1 MENRNLNS
9 RENRPQWDGDFLENK
24 KQKTEG
30 SLAKSAL
37 GIIGGAMLFGTVAAV
52 SMTGVHLAASSALGL
67 PRPQDWSAAVR
78 ETLSAADQAP
88 QEPVREQRP
97 PAFVDGNTGI
107 SEIVEETMPAVVAI
121 AGTREYYD
129 PYSWIFGG
137 SQVGETTNAG
147 SGIIVEENGSELLV
161 VTNNHVVEGAK
172 ELSVTF
178 SDGTQAPAAA
188 KGTDSGLD
196 LAVIAVELS
205 DISSETRETVR
216 AAALGDSD
224 ALKVGQG
231 VIAIGNALG
240 YGQSVTVGYVSAL
253 NRQVPVDP
261 DGGTRTLLQT
271 DAAINPG
278 NSGGALVN
286 MQGEVIGIN
295 SAKYSSTE
303 VEGIGYAI
311 PISDVREILGGLMDQ
326 KTRRV
331 LPEERRG
338 YLGIQGTTVDQETA
352 FLLDMPEGVYVYG
365 IVAGGGAEHSGL
377 REKDII
383 TAVDG
388 RRVESMSGLQEI
400 LSYYEAGE
408 EVSLTVQTLDGGQ
421 YTERQV
427 PVTLSS
433 PIEEEDT

>member
-1 MENRNLNS
+1 MENRDWNS
-9 RENRPQWDGDFLENK
+9 REDRPDWDRDSFEN
-24 KQKTEG
+24 EG
-30 SLAKSAL
+30 QEKGGGLFTRAL
-37 GIIGGAMLFGTVAAV
+37 GILGGAALFCAV
-52 SMTGVHLAASSALGL
+52 SGACMAGVNLAASSAWGL
-67 PRPQDWSAAVR
+67 ERTTLWTAGEPQRQAVPAAPEPKR
-78 ETLSAADQAP
+78 EPSRT
-88 QEPVREQRP
+88 
-97 PAFVDGNTGI
+97 AFVDGNTGI

-137 SQVGETTNAG
+137 PEVGEATNAG
-147 SGIIVEENGSELLV
+147 SGIILEENGSELLV

-178 SDGTQAPAAA
+178 ADGSAAPAAA
-188 KGTDSGLD
+188 KGIDGDMD

-205 DISSETRETVR
+205 DISPKTQKAIRTAV
-216 AAALGDSD
+216 LGDSD

-231 VIAIGNALG
+231 VIAIGNTLG

-253 NRQVPVDP
+253 NREIPVSR
-261 DGGTRTLLQT
+261 GGETRILLQT

-311 PISDVREILGGLMDQ
+311 PISGVREIMGGLMEQ
-326 KTRRV
+326 RTRRV
-331 LPEERRG
+331 LPEESRG
-338 YLGIQGTTVDQETA
+338 YLGIQGSTVDRETA
-352 FLLDMPEGVYVYG
+352 LLLDMPEGVYIYG
-365 IVAGGGAEHSGL
+365 IVAGGGAAASEL

-388 RRVESMSGLQEI
+388 QSVESMSGLKEL
-400 LSYYEAGE
+400 LSYYRAGE
-408 EVSLTVQTLDGGQ
+408 QVSLTVQTLEDGQ

-427 PVTLSS
+427 DVTLGGRG
-433 PIEEEDT
+433 EEEDS